1 MPLQRSDL
9 GAYSRLVCFLET
21 LGAVKTASALF
32 SKDNNTS
39 ADIEKCQFFYEQI
52 CSLIRNADLVIV
64 EVTTPSLRVG
74 YEIAYAEAFSKPVLA
89 LHKTNDLLYEGQP
102 LSPFLQGNKRIA
114 ICNYEH
120 TDQAIA
126 HCRSFFMKACK
137 RAQSRG
143 VRIQSKGHNKKR
155 WSDLRVQD
163 LMPAEASEGRM
174 LWFHGDDKL
183 DAVITGLS
191 LHRYLCAPIY
201 NTSGKFIGMV
211 DMQDVLAFVLKHV
224 LSNNPAQSRRKVVST
239 PKTKTRAQQPQ
250 VSAGHRD
257 PSVAADQPAMSSS
270 LPPIKNSRS
279 SARKQQPSEIEK
291 DKTNVATLAAKIAQ
305 MGKSGGILKST
316 YARDVIN
323 MSGRNPC
330 VPADPDTPL
339 LKVMTT
345 LAEGTYRVP
354 IINAKGRVIRILS
367 QMAMCELLAGNVELW
382 AQESKLTLPS
392 PFRVEKVVKVADN
405 STALNAFS
413 KIQTNAVSGVGVID
427 QQGRLIA
434 DLTPADLKSMKHV
447 ELLLGPVTRFT
458 EGTPIRQVLTI
469 PEEQTE
475 RVTLKRVVQKMV
487 ETGAH
492 RFYILN
498 SGKPSAALSIT
509 DVLKGFT
516 SPGTGLWCHPHH
528 ATTSRSKDTTTDTK
542 VNSSSRPHSRPH
554 SRPTPVPSVVID
566 GTALETKH
574 SITTTVESPLTT
586 SPNDVP
592 SPRSRTGSS
601 SRKDKSRTSSRK
613 ERRKSQR

>member
-9 GAYSRLVCFLET
+9 GAYSQLVCFLET
-21 LGAVKTASALF
+21 LGAVKTAAALF
-32 SKDNNTS
+32 SNDNPDST
-39 ADIEKCQFFYEQI
+39 DTEKCQFFYEQI

-74 YEIAYAEAFSKPVLA
+74 YEIAYAEAFQKPVLA

-114 ICNYEH
+114 ICNYED
-120 TDQAIA
+120 TDEAIA
-126 HCRSFFMKACK
+126 FCRSFFMKNSK
-137 RAQSRG
+137 RAKSRG
-143 VRIQSKGHNKKR
+143 VRIQSKGRSKKR

-163 LMPAEASEGRM
+163 LVPPEAGEGKM

-201 NTSGKFIGMV
+201 NTSGKFIGLV
-211 DMQDVLAFVLKHV
+211 DMQDVLAFVLQHV
-224 LSNNPAQSRRKVVST
+224 LSNNSGANGSPPTPNKRKVVPART
-239 PKTKTRAQQPQ
+239 ADGRKRQPQ
-250 VSAGHRD
+250 VSGGGRD
-257 PSVAADQPAMSSS
+257 SSMSSS
-270 LPPIKNSRS
+270 LPPITNSRS
-279 SARKQQPSEIEK
+279 AARYKKNEPAETKK
-291 DKTNVATLAAKIAQ
+291 DKDMMATLAAKIAQ

-323 MSGRNPC
+323 MSKRNPC

-339 LKVMTT
+339 LEVMTT
-345 LAEGTYRVP
+345 LAKGTYRVP
-354 IINAKGRVIRILS
+354 IVNAKGRVIRILS
-367 QMAMCELLAGNVELW
+367 QMAMCELLAGNVALW
-382 AQESKLTLPS
+382 QQESKLTLPS
-392 PFRVEKVVKVADN
+392 PFRVEKVVKVASE
-405 STALNAFS
+405 STALDAFS

-427 QQGRLIA
+427 KKGRLIA

-458 EGTPIRQVLTI
+458 DGTPIRQVLTI

-516 SPGTGLWCHPHH
+516 SPGTSLWHHPQ
-528 ATTSRSKDTTTDTK
+528 KDTTK
-542 VNSSSRPHSRPH
+542 VNSHPQ
-554 SRPTPVPSVVID
+554 VPSVVID
-566 GTALETKH
+566 GAVLETK
-574 SITTTVESPLTT
+574 SSTAATAVQSPANT
-586 SPNDVP
+586 
-592 SPRSRTGSS
+592 PRISTPKSRAG
-601 SRKDKSRTSSRK
+601 SRKDKSRTASRK
-613 ERRKSQR
+613 KERKKSHK